1 MGIIERMI
9 ILKKIGKQTIKFDNP
24 ITITEAA
31 SIVGPK
37 EANGPLASYFDK
49 TLDDEFWGEKTWEK
63 AESKIIKE
71 TANMA
76 ISKSNIPATDLDFC
90 FAGDLLNQ
98 CISSS
103 FGLREINIPFFGVFG
118 ACSTFVESMSL
129 ASILIDGNAAQ
140 NILCAT
146 SSHFCSAEKQ
156 FRFPLELGNQRP
168 PTSQWTVTGAGS
180 VVLSKVG
187 NGPYITHI
195 TPGKIVDMGIK
206 DANNMGAAM
215 APAAYDTL
223 ITHFKDT
230 GRKPSYY
237 DAIVTGD
244 LGYIGKDILQD
255 LCKKSGYNINNNY
268 DDCGVLIFDKEEQD
282 THSGGS
288 GCACVATTFCGY
300 FFKQLREKK
309 INKILLIATGAL
321 TNATTAQQGESIPG
335 IAHAIAIEN

>member
-1 MGIIERMI
+1 ME
-9 ILKKIGKQTIKFDNP
+9 KIGKQTIKFNMP
-24 ITITEAA
+24 PTITECA

-37 EANGPLASYFDK
+37 ESQGPLSKYFDQ

-71 TANMA
+71 TVNMA
-76 ISKSNIPATDLDFC
+76 ISKSQIPSSQIDFC

-103 FGLREINIPFFGVFG
+103 FGLRELNIPFFGVFG
-118 ACSTFVESMSL
+118 ACSTFVESMCLGSVF
-129 ASILIDGNAAQ
+129 IDSKAAT
-140 NILCAT
+140 NVLCAT

-168 PTSQWTVTGAGS
+168 PTSQWTVTGSGAA
-180 VVLSKVG
+180 VLSANG
-187 NGPYITHI
+187 NGPFITHI

-215 APAAYDTL
+215 APAAFDTL
-223 ITHFKDT
+223 ITHLEDT

-244 LGYIGKDILQD
+244 LGHIGKEIVQD
-255 LCKKSGYNINNNY
+255 LCKNKGYNINRNY
-268 DDCGVLIFDKEEQD
+268 DDCGVLIFDKSKQD

-288 GCACVATTFCGY
+288 GCACIGTVFSGY
-300 FFKQLREKK
+300 FFKQLRDKK

-321 TNATTAQQGESIPG
+321 TNSTSAQQGESIPG